1 MTAHESRSGPR
12 FGESVALMA
21 MMVSLVALSIDSMLP
36 ALPEIGRDLGAQR
49 ENDNQLIISMLFL
62 GMAMGQIVYGPLS
75 DSTGRKPAIYLGF
88 GLFMAGCILCLS
100 ATNFTI
106 MLTGRVLQGAGAAGP
121 RIVTTALI
129 RDQYKGRA
137 MAQVMSFVMAVF
149 ILVPVFAPALG
160 QGILIVAH
168 WRAIFGLFLLLA
180 LIAVIWF
187 AFRQPETLPIDRRIP
202 FSLARIMT
210 AVCTV
215 FASRPALGNALA
227 MGFVFGTFI
236 GYLSSTQQ
244 IFQVQYGLGTRFPLF
259 FAILALSIGCAA
271 LLNGRLVL
279 RFGMRPLSI
288 WSLRILSTLSAVFWI
303 VAYTQA
309 GHPALWLLMTYLI
322 ITFLCIGVLFGNLNA
337 LAMEPLGHIAG
348 VGASVVATLSTF
360 ISLILGTVIGQSY
373 NGTILPLVAGFA
385 VLSALSLIIMHWA
398 GRDATG

>member
-1 MTAHESRSGPR
+1 
-12 FGESVALMA
+12 
-21 MMVSLVALSIDSMLP
+21 MMVSLVALSIDAMLP
-36 ALPEIGRDLGAQR
+36 ALPEIGRDLGVQR

-88 GLFMAGCILCLS
+88 GLFMVGSILCLL

-129 RDQYKGRA
+129 RDQYEGRA

-149 ILVPVFAPALG
+149 ILVPIVAPALG

-210 AVCTV
+210 AVSTV

-259 FAILALSIGCAA
+259 FAILALSIGSAA

-279 RFGMRPLSI
+279 RLGMRPLSM
-288 WSLRILSTLSAVFWI
+288 WSLKILSTLSAVFWI
-303 VAYTQA
+303 IAYARA

-322 ITFLCIGVLFGNLNA
+322 IAFLCIGVLFGNLNA

-348 VGASVVATLSTF
+348 VGASVVATLSTL

-373 NGTILPLVAGFA
+373 DGTILPLVAGFA

>member
-1 MTAHESRSGPR
+1 
-12 FGESVALMA
+12 
-21 MMVSLVALSIDSMLP
+21 MMVSLVALSIDAMLP
-36 ALPEIGRDLGAQR
+36 ALPEIGRDLGVQR

-88 GLFMAGCILCLS
+88 GLFMVGSILCLL

-129 RDQYKGRA
+129 LDQYEGRA

-149 ILVPVFAPALG
+149 ILVPIVAPALG

-210 AVCTV
+210 AVSTV

-259 FAILALSIGCAA
+259 FAILALSIGSAA

-279 RFGMRPLSI
+279 RLGMRPLSM
-288 WSLRILSTLSAVFWI
+288 WSLKILSTLSAVFWI
-303 VAYTQA
+303 IAYARA

-322 ITFLCIGVLFGNLNA
+322 IAFLCIGVLFGNLNA

-348 VGASVVATLSTF
+348 VGASVVATLSTL

-373 NGTILPLVAGFA
+373 DGTILPLVAGFA

>member
-1 MTAHESRSGPR
+1 
-12 FGESVALMA
+12 

-36 ALPEIGRDLGAQR
+36 ALPEIGRDLGVQR

-75 DSTGRKPAIYLGF
+75 DNTGRKPAIYLGF
-88 GLFMAGCILCLS
+88 GLFMVGCILCLL

-210 AVCTV
+210 AVSTV

-309 GHPALWLLMTYLI
+309 GHPALWALTAYLI
-322 ITFLCIGVLFGNLNA
+322 IAFLCIGILFGNLNA

-348 VGASVVATLSTF
+348 VGAAVVATISTF

-398 GRDATG
+398 GREIAR

>member
-1 MTAHESRSGPR
+1 
-12 FGESVALMA
+12 

-36 ALPEIGRDLGAQR
+36 ALPEIGRDLGVQR

-88 GLFMAGCILCLS
+88 GLFMVGCILCLF

-129 RDQYKGRA
+129 RDQYKGPA
-137 MAQVMSFVMAVF
+137 MARVMSFVMAVF

-210 AVCTV
+210 AVSTV

-244 IFQVQYGLGTRFPLF
+244 IFQIQYGLGTRFPLF

-303 VAYTQA
+303 IAYARA
-309 GHPALWLLMTYLI
+309 GHPPLWLLMTYLI

-398 GRDATG
+398 GREIAR

>member
-1 MTAHESRSGPR
+1 
-12 FGESVALMA
+12 MA
-21 MMVSLVALSIDSMLP
+21 MMVSLVALSIDAMLP
-36 ALPEIGRDLGAQR
+36 ALPEIGRDLGVQR

-88 GLFMAGCILCLS
+88 GLFMVGSILCLL

-129 RDQYKGRA
+129 LDQYEGRA

-149 ILVPVFAPALG
+149 ILVPIVAPALG

-210 AVCTV
+210 AVSTV

-259 FAILALSIGCAA
+259 FAILALSIGSAA

-279 RFGMRPLSI
+279 RLGMRPLSM
-288 WSLRILSTLSAVFWI
+288 WSLKILSTLSAVFWI
-303 VAYTQA
+303 IAYARA

-322 ITFLCIGVLFGNLNA
+322 IAFLCIGVLFGNLNA

-348 VGASVVATLSTF
+348 VGASVVATLSTL

-373 NGTILPLVAGFA
+373 DGTILPLVAGFA

>member
-1 MTAHESRSGPR
+1 
-12 FGESVALMA
+12 MA

-36 ALPEIGRDLGAQR
+36 ALPEIGRDLGVQR

-88 GLFMAGCILCLS
+88 GLFMVGCILCLF

-129 RDQYKGRA
+129 RDQYKGPA
-137 MAQVMSFVMAVF
+137 MARVMSFVMAVF

-210 AVCTV
+210 AVSTV

-244 IFQVQYGLGTRFPLF
+244 IFQIQYGLGTRFPLF

-303 VAYTQA
+303 IAYARA
-309 GHPALWLLMTYLI
+309 GHPPLWLLMTYLI

-398 GRDATG
+398 GREIAR